1 MKKIQ
6 FKLCGDLK
14 IKEFCVSLFRGQVFF
29 LLTLFLKTG
38 INMLPSS
45 LTIMIQFFNLKDL
58 AIVEEAFL
66 LLSHVRGRNLKNT
79 EDNRR

>member
-38 INMLPSS
+38 INTLPSS
-45 LTIMIQFFNLKDL
+45 LTIMIQFFKFKRSRNSGGGFSASFTCARQELKK
-58 AIVEEAFL
+58 
-66 LLSHVRGRNLKNT
+66 H
-79 EDNRR
+79 